1 MVRGPAFAYGAQKAL
16 LKKSGLSNII
26 VLQIPPKR
34 SGTKQRGR
42 GSGSVDLRSIYIANG
57 VGIFALLMLLYTSH
71 AKTLRRGLEDKLYT
85 FLIFGVMLGCF
96 MEAFSYTLDGR
107 VFPGA
112 RLLNYAANT
121 YLYSVNLLLPFCLLV
136 YVDLGLYGDPGRIW
150 KHYKPQIIVGLVM
163 FGINLVNFFIP
174 VSYYITAQNV
184 YERRP
189 LSYVYY
195 FVILYYCVSGMVL
208 RRRFEKENGT
218 GAFFNINM
226 FLVPI
231 LIGAGLQFLFYGL
244 SMAWISAALGMVGMS
259 MMQQNETAYIDS
271 LVDTYNRQYMNHILA
286 SWSSRGRSFAGVMLD
301 LDGFKRINDQY
312 GHSEGDKALKTVT
325 DILKSARLDNEW
337 VFRFAGDEFIVL
349 KLTRSPDGLAA
360 YMDEV
365 NRRLSAYNNGERP
378 YRLVLSY
385 GMSFFDDG
393 DIDAFMR
400 EMDENMY
407 RMKAEH
413 HRPC

>member
-1 MVRGPAFAYGAQKAL
+1 M
-16 LKKSGLSNII
+16 
-26 VLQIPPKR
+26 
-34 SGTKQRGR
+34 
-42 GSGSVDLRSIYIANG
+42 DLRSIYTANG
-57 VGIFALLMLLYTSH
+57 VGIFVLLMLLYTSR
-71 AKTLRRGLEDKLYT
+71 AKTIRRGLEDRLYS
-85 FLIFGVMLGCF
+85 FLIVGVMLGCC
-96 MEAFSYTLDGR
+96 MEALSYTLDGR

-112 RLLNYAANT
+112 RFLNYAANT
-121 YLYSVNLLLPFCLLV
+121 YLYSVNLLLPFSLLV

-150 KHYKPQIIVGLVM
+150 KNYKPQIIIGLIM
-163 FGINLVNFFIP
+163 FCINLVNFFIP
-174 VSYYITAQNV
+174 ISYYITAQNV

-195 FVILYYCVSGMVL
+195 FVILYYCITGMIL

-218 GAFFNINM
+218 RAFFNINM

-244 SMAWISAALGMVGMS
+244 SLAWMSAALGMVGMS
-259 MMQQNETAYIDS
+259 MMQQNEMAYIDS

-286 SWSSRGRSFAGVMLD
+286 AWSSRGSSFAGVMLD
-301 LDGFKRINDQY
+301 IDNFKRINDEY

-325 DILKSARLDNEW
+325 DILKRSRLDNEW

-349 KLTRSPDGLAA
+349 KLTRSADGLAA

-365 NRRLSAYNNGERP
+365 NRRLAEYNGGEHP
-378 YRLVLSY
+378 YKLALSW
-385 GMSFFDDG
+385 GMSFFDAGDLDG
-393 DIDAFMR
+393 FMK

-407 RMKAEH
+407 KMKAEH
-413 HRPC
+413 HRVK